1 MFFFCLVCAL
11 KCALTSFAIVLSPAV
26 ALLVVVTKSSFCV
39 QDTAR
44 GRTEIESNQRA
55 LRSARARN
63 AYGMSGGIK

>member
-1 MFFFCLVCAL
+1 
-11 KCALTSFAIVLSPAV
+11 LSPAV

-55 LRSARARN
+55 LRPARAG
-63 AYGMSGGIK
+63 A